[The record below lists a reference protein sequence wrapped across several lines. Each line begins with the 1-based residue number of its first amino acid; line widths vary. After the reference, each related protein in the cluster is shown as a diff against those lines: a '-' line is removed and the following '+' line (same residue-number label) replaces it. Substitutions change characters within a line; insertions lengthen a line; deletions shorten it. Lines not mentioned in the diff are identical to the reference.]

1 MNQDELRE
9 TLRQLHAELAQAEQI
24 DTQSLE
30 LLNQLTADVDRIV
43 LGKQP
48 NSVGDQPIPAEGRE
62 FVVFRSTAQHG
73 FDVRNK
79 TSSRQ
84 RPFGTVERRT
94 RQSGHLGKVTEDA

>member
-9 TLRQLHAELAQAEQI
+9 TLRQLHAELAQADQI

-48 NSVGDQPIPAEGRE
+48 DSVGDQPMSTEGSELSYSDQLRSMVSTFE
-62 FVVFRSTAQHG
+62 TRHPVVSG
-73 FDVRNK
+73 LL
-79 TSSRQ
+79 
-84 RPFGTVERRT
+84 ERL
-94 RQSGHLGKVTEDA
+94 SDGLANLGI

>member
-9 TLRQLHAELAQAEQI
+9 TLRQLHAELAQAGQI

-62 FVVFRSTAQHG
+62 LSYSDQLRSMVSTFETRHPVVSG
-73 FDVRNK
+73 LL
-79 TSSRQ
+79 
-84 RPFGTVERRT
+84 ERL
-94 RQSGHLGKVTEDA
+94 SDGLANLGI